1 MKKMLL
7 SALVAGS
14 LVVPMSNAQAYHVI
28 AAHKEKIA
36 AEVQAEIEARSK
48 QNGNKVAIQQ
58 EPNIHKRVELRNG
71 EAMAEEKANSRRADI
86 KTELK
91 QRDNASKGLSST
103 ATARTDRSLISE
115 EAPAS
120 VVKGE
125 GKASEPAAL
134 RANVQVYTMRGG
146 DQLQLIV
153 YGHDDLST
161 KLGTAYTPYVVRPDG
176 YLTLP
181 LIGEVYCT
189 GKTVQDVTKEV
200 TERLAEYIIDPQ
212 VTINVTK
219 LGTTRVYVMGQVS
232 RQGTFEL
239 DKSHNLIDAVG
250 AAGGFSNKAAKRK
263 VYLVRN
269 GVPDFVTKVNML
281 DLLKHGDSKSNPE
294 LQEGDMIYISSN
306 HKFKYS
312 EVLGVFSAFDNFM
325 EARKY
330 LRDEKK

>member
-14 LVVPMSNAQAYHVI
+14 LVVPMANAQAYHVI

-91 QRDNASKGLSST
+91 QRDDASKGLSST

-115 EAPAS
+115 EAPES
-120 VVKGE
+120 VVKG
-125 GKASEPAAL
+125 ASKVNEPVV
-134 RANVQVYTMRGG
+134 NYPVYNEYKMRSG
-146 DQLQLIV
+146 DQLQIVV

-161 KLGTAYTPYVVRPDG
+161 RPGVSYTPYVVRPDG
-176 YLTLP
+176 NLAVP
-181 LIGEVYCT
+181 LIGDVYCT
-189 GKTVQDVTKEV
+189 GRSVPEV
-200 TERLAEYIIDPQ
+200 TLEISNRLAEYIIDPQ

-219 LGTTRVYVMGQVS
+219 LGTTRVYVLGEVY
-232 RQGTFEL
+232 RQGSYEL
-239 DKSHNLIDAVG
+239 EKSHNLLDAVG
-250 AAGGFSNKAAKRK
+250 AAGGFNQKSAKGKIYVIRK
-263 VYLVRN
+263 GQHDVAL
-269 GVPDFVTKVNML
+269 KVNLL
-281 DLLKHGDSKSNPE
+281 DLLKHGDTSKNVE
-294 LQEGDMIYISSN
+294 LNEGDAVYISSN
-306 HKFKYS
+306 HKIGLQAILSGIYS
-312 EVLGVFSAFDNFM
+312 AVSTWENADDIG
-325 EARKY
+325 K
-330 LRDEKK
+330 